1 MQVHNVECQLA
12 QAQMNLYLAGESMDE
27 DTVAELERHVG
38 ECDECRVTL
47 QQKKRSLQSML
58 MAVGAES
65 MSVPAGPEL
74 RIERPVKAATSS
86 DVPAALRPK
95 EDGPA
100 QLKVKNWKPIILSG
114 ALALVLAGMSF
125 LGDPT
130 RFFGGKAAE
139 AKPKAAAAPTEPEKK
154 SEEPKG
160 EHVAEKPAE
169 PKGKA
174 TDGALVALNEA
185 EKDPLKDI
193 DPVPVGDSE
202 EHAVAGYSTQVAA
215 DEASGSEPK
224 EAAESEPPPVEK
236 KAAPRKP
243 KTHVA
248 KPKAVH
254 KAPRRVVRKGPK
266 TRIQQAPVAKK
277 AKGGGIKVYDATGK
291 PVGH

>member
-38 ECDECRVTL
+38 ECEQCRVTL

-74 RIERPVKAATSS
+74 HIERPSKAVTSS

-95 EDGPA
+95 DDAPGSPR
-100 QLKVKNWKPIILSG
+100 VKNWKPIILSG

-139 AKPKAAAAPTEPEKK
+139 AKPKAAAAPTEAEKK
-154 SEEPKG
+154 VEEPKD

-169 PKGKA
+169 PKEKA
-174 TDGALVALNEA
+174 TDGALVAMNEA

-202 EHAVAGYSTQVAA
+202 EHAVAGYTSHVAA
-215 DEASGSEPK
+215 HEANVGEPK

-236 KAAPRKP
+236 KAAP
-243 KTHVA
+243 A
-248 KPKAVH
+248 KPKPVVVKPKVVH
-254 KAPRRVVRKGPK
+254 KATRRVGRKAPK
-266 TRIQQAPVAKK
+266 RRIQRAPVAKK
-277 AKGGGIKVYDATGK
+277 AKGGGIKVYDATGN